1 MEGGLEEN
9 GCIYMRGWD
18 LLLFTWNYHSIVC
31 FFFLNVCL
39 FWLCCCEP
47 AFSSGNE
54 WGYSLLRCW
63 ASRYRDPLI
72 SVRRLWSA
80 GSAAAL
86 RELSRSGPAAYP
98 RVGKEPRPLRWLGD
112 SQPPGHPG
120 PLHAARCLYADASAG
135 NWLFSSVGHAV
146 CLSATPGTPARQA
159 SLSGIN
165 SRSSLK
171 PMSIESVTPS
181 NHVTLCRPLPLPPSV
196 FPSTRSFQMSR
207 LFASGGQ
214 STGVSASASVLPV
227 DTQDWSPLAWTGTAV
242 YNKKLLC

>member
-1 MEGGLEEN
+1 MFVYFGSVAVNRLSLVATN
-9 GCIYMRGWD
+9 GV
-18 LLLFTWNYHSIVC
+18 T
-31 FFFLNVCL
+31 
-39 FWLCCCEP
+39 LCC
-47 AFSSGNE
+47 GV
-54 WGYSLLRCW
+54 GLLGTGT
-63 ASRYRDPLI
+63 PLI

-98 RVGKEPRPLRWLGD
+98 RVGKEPRPLRWLGE

-135 NWLFSSVGHAV
+135 NRLFSSVGHAV

-159 SLSGIN
+159 SLSVIN

-181 NHVTLCRPLPLPPSV
+181 NHVTLCRPLLLPPSV
-196 FPSTRSFQMSR
+196 FPSTRVFSDESALCIRWPEYWSFS
-207 LFASGGQ
+207 FSISPSSGHPGL
-214 STGVSASASVLPV
+214 VSLRM
-227 DTQDWSPLAWTGTAV
+227 DWYCSIQ
-242 YNKKLLC
+242 